1 MLRAAN
7 KKVALHSI
15 HKKDMQNYHALA
27 FMSTGSRSL
36 DALLRGG
43 VRTGM
48 VTDVFGASGAGK
60 TQLCFSLCASCTR
73 AGWRAVFVDTAGTF
87 RPERVSEIAGREAL
101 DRITFVRALHTG
113 DQIAALEKARDSGAR
128 LVIVDT
134 LTSLFSAEYSGPSR
148 HVAVMS
154 HLRQLAML
162 AITADC
168 AVVVTNMIRNAPT
181 ETGMSLEREFLG
193 SSVSL
198 YAHMR
203 LKLSLEDP
211 SRGWFHAEALQPPA
225 GTARFAITSKGVHDR
240 D

>member
-15 HKKDMQNYHALA
+15 HKKGVQNDNALA
-27 FMSTGSRSL
+27 FISTGSRSL
-36 DALLRGG
+36 DALLGGG

-101 DRITFVRALHTG
+101 DRITFVRALHTQ
-113 DQIAALEKARDSGAR
+113 DQVAALEK
-128 LVIVDT
+128 
-134 LTSLFSAEYSGPSR
+134 AEYSGPSR

-162 AITADC
+162 AITSDC
-168 AVVVTNMIRNAPT
+168 AVVVTNMIRNVPT
-181 ETGMSLEREFLG
+181 ETGVSLEREFLG

-225 GTARFAITSKGVHDR
+225 GTVRFAITSKGVHER